1 MMDWKIRL
9 MRHEDLPAIANV
21 ECTALH
27 ISKDKARNMSFL
39 EVALKNNP
47 NGCFVGVLGGGVVGY
62 VVTLITGNAGW
73 IGSIEVSL
81 SQGGNGMKLALLTE
95 AINQLS
101 KKAAVTAIQ
110 LPNESIK
117 FIQKCIELGF
127 QIVESQ
133 IVLSKNTGLLS
144 SMKEKPVV
152 SIMEPEDVF
161 GVSDI
166 AAIMSEYN
174 LGEIITLNS
183 EKSAAGRILLETKP
197 RRLSLSSNYSLVS
210 FGNIIRNLTAEPLKT
225 ILTLAGKKAFELK
238 SEKLYI
244 AINGFYRN
252 ELQVLTESGWK
263 INKISQRLIHKKSL
277 STYKQLLAR
286 PIVDLSQWSL

>member
-1 MMDWKIRL
+1 MDWQIRL
-9 MRHEDLPAIANV
+9 MRHEDLPAITNV

-27 ISKDKARNMSFL
+27 ISKDKARNISFL

-47 NGCFVGVLGGGVVGY
+47 NGCFVGISGGGVVGY
-62 VVTLITGNAGW
+62 VITLITGNAGW

-95 AINQLS
+95 AIKQLS
-101 KKAAVTAIQ
+101 KNAAVTAIQ

-133 IVLSKNTGLLS
+133 IVLSKSTELLS
-144 SMKEKPVV
+144 IMKEKPVI

-166 AAIMSEYN
+166 AALMSENN
-174 LGEIITLNS
+174 LGTLITLKS
-183 EKSAAGRILLETKP
+183 ENYAAGKIFLETQS
-197 RRLSLSSNYSLVS
+197 RRLNSSANYSLIS

-225 ILTLAGKKAFELK
+225 ILTIAGKKALELK
-238 SEKLYI
+238 SRNIYI
-244 AINGFYRN
+244 ALNGFYRN
-252 ELQVLTESGWK
+252 EIQVLVESGWK
-263 INKISQRLIHKKSL
+263 ISKISQRLIYKKSL
-277 STYKQLLAR
+277 STYKQLLAK
-286 PIVDLSQWSL
+286 PIIDISQWSL